1 MVLGLRMRPLQML
14 QTPMRPGAAVA
25 GAVVAGAAVAGAG
38 VVGAAMALAVVAL
51 AGAVVA
57 GDTPIGVHQGGA
69 LWRPRGWI
77 LRARPSKPEGN
88 RSLPRNLSEK
98 KQQKTSCPERQRA
111 KDFF

>member
-1 MVLGLRMRPLQML
+1 MP
-14 QTPMRPGAAVA
+14 QTPMRPGAVAGAAVA
-25 GAVVAGAAVAGAG
+25 GAVVAGAAVAGAV
-38 VVGAAMALAVVAL
+38 VVGADVALAVVAL

-88 RSLPRNLSEK
+88 RSLPRNDFVPNSKRFRHAQREG
-98 KQQKTSCPERQRA
+98 ER
-111 KDFF
+111 